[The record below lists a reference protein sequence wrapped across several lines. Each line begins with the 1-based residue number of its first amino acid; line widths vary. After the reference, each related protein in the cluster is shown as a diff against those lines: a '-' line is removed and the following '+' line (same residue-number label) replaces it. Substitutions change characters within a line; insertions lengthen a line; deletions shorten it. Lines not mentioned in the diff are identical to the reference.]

1 MYLAAGNV
9 KWNNLAKK
17 KKKENC
23 TRVLAYCAIREH
35 AFENIEQKH

>member
-1 MYLAAGNV
+1 MYLATGNV
-9 KWNNLAKK
+9 KCNNLG

-35 AFENIEQKH
+35 AFENIE